1 MNRYIRRTDMT
12 HTLRINRPNRLM
24 KSAWLFNAMFFF
36 WFNPMKPQ
44 ESYAQRR
51 GGFCV
56 FYFEQEARDWE
67 YRSTEWR
74 WKYGVGELL
83 WFEFGK
89 GYNQEEITLDHSLE
103 LLGYKEILKQL
114 ETYAATVQAKE
125 QCKNLLPYLAETE
138 LRKHLRETTQAR
150 ELLDYAGTPP
160 LPLME
165 RVEEYLEKAVVGEL
179 LLPEQIAQVGG
190 FLVAVRRLKSYLG
203 KGTERRIGIAFY
215 GENLVLLEELCG
227 EIERCIRTDA
237 IDDYAST
244 TLRDVRRQLQILG
257 EKIREKAERAIK
269 ANQAYINDNFV
280 VKRNGRLCIP
290 VKAEYKSKVTGTVI
304 DKSSTG
310 STVFIEP
317 CAVAELQEEYEL
329 FQIEEDVEERR
340 ILYSLMEQIAQAE
353 HDLRE
358 NIRVVVKLDFVFAK
372 GKLSQEMEAL
382 EPKINLER
390 RIFLREARH
399 PMLDTETVVPLDF
412 TIGKAAYGS
421 GMPIRGI
428 VITGPNTGGKTVVLK
443 TVALL
448 SAMACSG
455 LHIPCKEADIAMN
468 SQILCDIGDGQDLEN
483 NLSTFSAHICNVLEI
498 LKRLDRECLVIMD
511 ELGSGTD
518 PAEGMGIAISILE
531 ELRKSGAL
539 FLVTTH
545 YPEVKEYAGR
555 YPEVVNARMGFD
567 RESLRPLYRLEI
579 GKSGESCALYIAKR
593 LGVPSGMLAVAAKE
607 AYGKPSEKMVRELG
621 LGEKEEKLQKIRMPG
636 IQREEIKKAVNHGH
650 GFVRG
655 DSVLVLPDNNVGIV
669 VKPADDHGD
678 VLVQIKKEKVLIN
691 HKRLKLKVAA
701 TELYPEDYDFSII
714 FDTVENRK
722 ARHQMGKRHQEG
734 LIIIE

>member
-1 MNRYIRRTDMT
+1 MN
-12 HTLRINRPNRLM
+12 
-24 KSAWLFNAMFFF
+24 
-36 WFNPMKPQ
+36 Q
-44 ESYAQRR
+44 
-51 GGFCV
+51 
-56 FYFEQEARDWE
+56 
-67 YRSTEWR
+67 
-74 WKYGVGELL
+74 
-83 WFEFGK
+83 
-89 GYNQEEITLDHSLE
+89 SLE
-103 LLGYKEILKQL
+103 LLGYREILKQL
-114 ETYAATVQAKE
+114 EAHAATAQAKE
-125 QCKNLLPYLAETE
+125 LCGNLEPYLAETE
-138 LRKHLRETTQAR
+138 LRRHLRETTQAR

-165 RVEEYLEKAVVGEL
+165 RVEEYLDKAVVGEL
-179 LLPEQIAQVGG
+179 LLPEQIAQIGD

-215 GENLVLLEELCG
+215 GENLILLEELCG
-227 EIERCIRTDA
+227 EIERCIRIDA
-237 IDDYAST
+237 IDDYASA
-244 TLRDVRRQLQILG
+244 TLRDVRRQIQLLS
-257 EKIREKAERAIK
+257 EKIREKAERTLK
-269 ANQAYINDNFV
+269 ANQAYVNDNFV

-290 VKAEYKSKVTGTVI
+290 VKAEHKNKVAGAVV

-317 CAVAELQEEYEL
+317 RAVAELQEEYEL
-329 FQIEEDVEERR
+329 FRIEEDAEERK

-358 NIRVVVKLDFVFAK
+358 DIRVVVKLDFVFAK
-372 GKLSQEMEAL
+372 GKLSQEMEAS

-390 RIFLREARH
+390 RIFLHEARH
-399 PMLDTETVVPLDF
+399 PMLDGSTVVPLDF
-412 TIGKAAYGS
+412 TIGKTAYGS
-421 GMPIRGI
+421 EIPIRGI

-468 SQILCDIGDGQDLEN
+468 SQILCDIGDGQNLEN

-498 LKRLDRECLVIMD
+498 LRRVDKDCLVVMD

-518 PAEGMGIAISILE
+518 PAEGMGIAIAILE

-593 LGVPSGMLAVAAKE
+593 LGVPSGMLKVAAKE
-607 AYGKPSEKMVRELG
+607 AYGNPSEKMVRELG
-621 LGEKEEKLQKIRMPG
+621 LGDTEEKLQKIRMPG
-636 IQREEIKKAVNHGH
+636 IRREENVKAVTHGYA
-650 GFVRG
+650 FTRG
-655 DSVLVLPDNNVGIV
+655 DSVLVLPDNKVGIV
-669 VKPADDHGD
+669 VQPADDHGE
-678 VLVQIKKEKVLIN
+678 VLVQVKKEKTLVN

-722 ARHQMGKRHQEG
+722 ARHQMEKHHQEG
-734 LIIIE
+734 LVIIEEK

>member
-1 MNRYIRRTDMT
+1 MN
-12 HTLRINRPNRLM
+12 
-24 KSAWLFNAMFFF
+24 
-36 WFNPMKPQ
+36 Q
-44 ESYAQRR
+44 
-51 GGFCV
+51 
-56 FYFEQEARDWE
+56 
-67 YRSTEWR
+67 
-74 WKYGVGELL
+74 
-83 WFEFGK
+83 
-89 GYNQEEITLDHSLE
+89 SLE
-103 LLGYKEILKQL
+103 LLGYREILKQL
-114 ETYAATVQAKE
+114 EAHAATAQAKE
-125 QCKNLLPYLAETE
+125 LCGNLEPYLAETE
-138 LRKHLRETTQAR
+138 LRRHLRETTQAR

-165 RVEEYLEKAVVGEL
+165 RVEEYLDKAVVGEL
-179 LLPEQIAQVGG
+179 LLPEQIAQIGD

-215 GENLVLLEELCG
+215 GENLMLLEELCG
-227 EIERCIRTDA
+227 EIERCIRIDA
-237 IDDYAST
+237 IDDYASA
-244 TLRDVRRQLQILG
+244 TLRDVRRQIQLLS
-257 EKIREKAERAIK
+257 EKIREKAERTLK
-269 ANQAYINDNFV
+269 ANQAYVNDNFV

-290 VKAEYKSKVTGTVI
+290 VKAEHKNKVAGAVV

-317 CAVAELQEEYEL
+317 RAVAELQEEYEL
-329 FQIEEDVEERR
+329 FRIEEDAEERK

-353 HDLRE
+353 HELRE
-358 NIRVVVKLDFVFAK
+358 DIRVVVKLDFVFAK
-372 GKLSQEMEAL
+372 GKLSQEMEAS

-390 RIFLREARH
+390 RIFLHEARH
-399 PMLDTETVVPLDF
+399 PMLDGPTVVPLDF
-412 TIGKAAYGS
+412 TIGKTAYGS
-421 GMPIRGI
+421 EIPIRGI

-468 SQILCDIGDGQDLEN
+468 SQILCDIGDGQNLEN

-498 LKRLDRECLVIMD
+498 LRRVDKDCLVVMD

-518 PAEGMGIAISILE
+518 PAEGMGIAIAILE

-593 LGVPSGMLAVAAKE
+593 LGVPSGMLKVAAKE
-607 AYGKPSEKMVRELG
+607 AYGNPSEKMVRELG
-621 LGEKEEKLQKIRMPG
+621 LGDTEEKLQKIRMPE
-636 IQREEIKKAVNHGH
+636 IRREENVKAVTHGYA
-650 GFVRG
+650 FTRG
-655 DSVLVLPDNNVGIV
+655 DSVLVLPDNKVGIV
-669 VKPADDHGD
+669 VQPADDHGE
-678 VLVQIKKEKVLIN
+678 VLVQVKKEKTLVN

-722 ARHQMGKRHQEG
+722 ARHQMEKHHQEG
-734 LIIIE
+734 LVIIEEK

>member
-1 MNRYIRRTDMT
+1 MN
-12 HTLRINRPNRLM
+12 
-24 KSAWLFNAMFFF
+24 
-36 WFNPMKPQ
+36 Q
-44 ESYAQRR
+44 
-51 GGFCV
+51 
-56 FYFEQEARDWE
+56 
-67 YRSTEWR
+67 
-74 WKYGVGELL
+74 
-83 WFEFGK
+83 
-89 GYNQEEITLDHSLE
+89 SLE
-103 LLGYKEILKQL
+103 LLGYREILKQL
-114 ETYAATVQAKE
+114 EAHAATAQAKE
-125 QCKNLLPYLAETE
+125 LCGNLEPYLVETE
-138 LRKHLRETTQAR
+138 LRRHLRETTQAR
-150 ELLDYAGTPP
+150 ELLDYAGNPP

-165 RVEEYLEKAVVGEL
+165 RVEEYLDKAVVGEL
-179 LLPEQIAQVGG
+179 LLPEQIAQIGD

-215 GENLVLLEELCG
+215 GENLMLLEELCG
-227 EIERCIRTDA
+227 EIERCIRIDA
-237 IDDYAST
+237 IDDYASA
-244 TLRDVRRQLQILG
+244 TLRDVRRQIQLLS
-257 EKIREKAERAIK
+257 EKIREKAERTLK
-269 ANQAYINDNFV
+269 ANQAYVNDNFV

-290 VKAEYKSKVTGTVI
+290 VKAEHKNKVAGAVV

-317 CAVAELQEEYEL
+317 RAVAELQEEYEL
-329 FQIEEDVEERR
+329 FRIEEDAEERK

-358 NIRVVVKLDFVFAK
+358 DIRVVVKLDFVFAK
-372 GKLSQEMEAL
+372 GKLSQEMKAS

-390 RIFLREARH
+390 RIFLHEARH
-399 PMLDTETVVPLDF
+399 PMLDGSTVVPLDF
-412 TIGKAAYGS
+412 TIGKTAYGS
-421 GMPIRGI
+421 EIPIRGI

-468 SQILCDIGDGQDLEN
+468 SQILCDIGDGQNLEN

-498 LKRLDRECLVIMD
+498 LRRVDKDCLVVMD

-518 PAEGMGIAISILE
+518 PAEGMGIAIAILE

-593 LGVPSGMLAVAAKE
+593 LGVPSGMLKVAAKE
-607 AYGKPSEKMVRELG
+607 AYGNPSEKMVRELG
-621 LGEKEEKLQKIRMPG
+621 LGDIEEKLQKIRMPG
-636 IQREEIKKAVNHGH
+636 IRREENVKAVTHGYA
-650 GFVRG
+650 FTRG
-655 DSVLVLPDNNVGIV
+655 DSVLVLPDNKVGIV
-669 VKPADDHGD
+669 VKPADDHGE
-678 VLVQIKKEKVLIN
+678 VLVQVKKEKTLVN

-722 ARHQMGKRHQEG
+722 ARHQMGKGHQEG
-734 LIIIE
+734 VVIVEEK

>member
-1 MNRYIRRTDMT
+1 MN
-12 HTLRINRPNRLM
+12 
-24 KSAWLFNAMFFF
+24 
-36 WFNPMKPQ
+36 Q
-44 ESYAQRR
+44 
-51 GGFCV
+51 
-56 FYFEQEARDWE
+56 
-67 YRSTEWR
+67 
-74 WKYGVGELL
+74 
-83 WFEFGK
+83 
-89 GYNQEEITLDHSLE
+89 SLE
-103 LLGYKEILKQL
+103 LLGYREILKQL
-114 ETYAATVQAKE
+114 EAHAATAQAKE
-125 QCKNLLPYLAETE
+125 LCGNLEPYLAETE
-138 LRKHLRETTQAR
+138 LRRHLRETTQAR

-165 RVEEYLEKAVVGEL
+165 RVEEYLDKAVVGEL
-179 LLPEQIAQVGG
+179 LLPEQIAQIGD

-215 GENLVLLEELCG
+215 GENLMLLEELCG
-227 EIERCIRTDA
+227 EIERCIRIDA
-237 IDDYAST
+237 IDDYASA
-244 TLRDVRRQLQILG
+244 TLRDVRRQIQLLS
-257 EKIREKAERAIK
+257 EKIREKAERTLK
-269 ANQAYINDNFV
+269 ANQAYVNDNFV

-290 VKAEYKSKVTGTVI
+290 VKAEHKNKVAGAVV

-317 CAVAELQEEYEL
+317 RAVADLQEEYEL
-329 FQIEEDVEERR
+329 FRIEEDAEERK

-353 HDLRE
+353 HELRE
-358 NIRVVVKLDFVFAK
+358 DIRVVVKLDFVFAK
-372 GKLSQEMEAL
+372 GKLSQEMEAS

-390 RIFLREARH
+390 RIFLHEARH
-399 PMLDTETVVPLDF
+399 PMLDGSTVVPLDF
-412 TIGKAAYGS
+412 TIGKTAYGS
-421 GMPIRGI
+421 EIPIRGI

-468 SQILCDIGDGQDLEN
+468 SQILCDIGDGQNLEN

-498 LKRLDRECLVIMD
+498 LRRVDKDCLVVMD

-518 PAEGMGIAISILE
+518 PAEGMGIAIAILE

-545 YPEVKEYAGR
+545 YPDVKEYAGR

-593 LGVPSGMLAVAAKE
+593 LGVPSGMLKVAAKE
-607 AYGKPSEKMVRELG
+607 AYGNPSEKMVRELG
-621 LGEKEEKLQKIRMPG
+621 LGDTEEKLQKIRMPG
-636 IQREEIKKAVNHGH
+636 IRREENVKAVTHGYA
-650 GFVRG
+650 FTRG
-655 DSVLVLPDNNVGIV
+655 DSVLVLPDNKVGIV
-669 VKPADDHGD
+669 VQPAGDHGE
-678 VLVQIKKEKVLIN
+678 VLVQVKKEKTLVN

-714 FDTVENRK
+714 FDTVDNRK
-722 ARHQMGKRHQEG
+722 ARHQMEKRHQEG
-734 LIIIE
+734 LVIIEEK

>member
-1 MNRYIRRTDMT
+1 MN
-12 HTLRINRPNRLM
+12 
-24 KSAWLFNAMFFF
+24 
-36 WFNPMKPQ
+36 Q
-44 ESYAQRR
+44 
-51 GGFCV
+51 
-56 FYFEQEARDWE
+56 
-67 YRSTEWR
+67 
-74 WKYGVGELL
+74 
-83 WFEFGK
+83 
-89 GYNQEEITLDHSLE
+89 SLE
-103 LLGYKEILKQL
+103 LLGYREILKQL
-114 ETYAATVQAKE
+114 EAHAATAQAKE
-125 QCKNLLPYLAETE
+125 LCGNLEPYLAETE
-138 LRKHLRETTQAR
+138 LRRHLRETTQAR

-165 RVEEYLEKAVVGEL
+165 RVEEYLDKAVVGEL
-179 LLPEQIAQVGG
+179 LLPEQIAQIGD

-215 GENLVLLEELCG
+215 GENLMLLEELCG
-227 EIERCIRTDA
+227 EIERCIRIDA
-237 IDDYAST
+237 IDDYASA
-244 TLRDVRRQLQILG
+244 TLRDVRRQIQLLS
-257 EKIREKAERAIK
+257 EKIREKAERTLK
-269 ANQAYINDNFV
+269 ANQAYVNDNFV

-290 VKAEYKSKVTGTVI
+290 VKAEHKNKVAGAVV

-317 CAVAELQEEYEL
+317 RAVADLQEEYEL
-329 FQIEEDVEERR
+329 FRIEEDAEERK

-353 HDLRE
+353 HELRE
-358 NIRVVVKLDFVFAK
+358 DIRVVVKLDFVFAK
-372 GKLSQEMEAL
+372 GKLSQEMKAS

-390 RIFLREARH
+390 RIFLHEARH
-399 PMLDTETVVPLDF
+399 PMLDGSTVVPLDF
-412 TIGKAAYGS
+412 TIGKTAYGS
-421 GMPIRGI
+421 EIPIRGI

-468 SQILCDIGDGQDLEN
+468 SQILCDIGDGQNLEN

-498 LKRLDRECLVIMD
+498 LRRVDKDCLVVMD

-518 PAEGMGIAISILE
+518 PAEGMGIAIAILE

-593 LGVPSGMLAVAAKE
+593 LGVPSGMLKVAAKE
-607 AYGKPSEKMVRELG
+607 AYGNPSEKMVRELG
-621 LGEKEEKLQKIRMPG
+621 LGDTEEKLQKIRMPG
-636 IQREEIKKAVNHGH
+636 IRREENVKAVTHGYA
-650 GFVRG
+650 FTRG
-655 DSVLVLPDNNVGIV
+655 DSVLVLPDNKVGIV
-669 VKPADDHGD
+669 VQPADDHGE
-678 VLVQIKKEKVLIN
+678 VLVQVKKEKTLVN

-714 FDTVENRK
+714 FDTVDNRK
-722 ARHQMGKRHQEG
+722 ARHQMEKRHQEG
-734 LIIIE
+734 LVIIEEK

>member
-1 MNRYIRRTDMT
+1 MN
-12 HTLRINRPNRLM
+12 
-24 KSAWLFNAMFFF
+24 
-36 WFNPMKPQ
+36 Q
-44 ESYAQRR
+44 
-51 GGFCV
+51 
-56 FYFEQEARDWE
+56 
-67 YRSTEWR
+67 
-74 WKYGVGELL
+74 
-83 WFEFGK
+83 
-89 GYNQEEITLDHSLE
+89 SLE
-103 LLGYKEILKQL
+103 LLGYQEILRRL
-114 ETYAATVQAKE
+114 EEHAATAQAKE
-125 QCKNLLPYLAETE
+125 QCRNLLPYLSETE
-138 LRKHLRETTQAR
+138 LRRNMRETTQAR

-165 RVEEYLEKAVVGEL
+165 HVEEYLDKAVVGEL
-179 LLPEQIAQVGG
+179 LLPEQIAQIGD
-190 FLVAVRRLKSYLG
+190 FLVAVRRLKSYLD

-215 GENLVLLEELCG
+215 GENLILLEELCG
-227 EIERCIRTDA
+227 EIERCIRIDA

-244 TLRDVRRQLQILG
+244 TLRDVRRQLQIQG
-257 EKIREKAERAIK
+257 EKIREKAERSLK
-269 ANQAYINDNFV
+269 ANQAYVNDNFV

-290 VKAEYKSKVTGTVI
+290 VKAEHKNKVAGAVI

-317 CAVAELQEEYEL
+317 RAVADMQEEYEL
-329 FQIEEDVEERR
+329 FQIEEDAEERR

-353 HDLRE
+353 HNLRE
-358 NIRVVVKLDFVFAK
+358 DIRVVVKLDFVFAK
-372 GKLSQEMEAL
+372 GKLSQELEAL

-390 RIFLREARH
+390 RILLREARH
-399 PMLDTETVVPLDF
+399 PMLDAETVVPLDF
-412 TIGKAAYGS
+412 TIGEAAYGS
-421 GMPIRGI
+421 GIPIHGI

-455 LHIPCKEADIAMN
+455 LHIPCREADIAMN

-498 LKRLDRECLVIMD
+498 LKRLDKECLVVMD

-518 PAEGMGIAISILE
+518 PAEGMGIAIAILE

-593 LGVPSGMLAVAAKE
+593 LGVPAAMLAVAAKE
-607 AYGKPSEKMVRELG
+607 AYGHPSEKMVRELG
-621 LGEKEEKLQKIRMPG
+621 LGETGEKLAKLRMPG
-636 IQREEIKKAVNHGH
+636 IRREERVKAVTHGH
-650 GFVRG
+650 AFTRG
-655 DSVLVLPDNNVGIV
+655 DSVLVLPENQIGIV
-669 VKPADDHGD
+669 VRPADDRGD
-678 VLVQIKKEKVLIN
+678 VLVQVKKEKVLIS

-701 TELYPEDYDFSII
+701 AELYPEDYDFSII

-722 ARHQMGKRHQEG
+722 ARHQMGKHHQEG
-734 LIIIE
+734 LVIIEEK

>member
-1 MNRYIRRTDMT
+1 MN
-12 HTLRINRPNRLM
+12 
-24 KSAWLFNAMFFF
+24 
-36 WFNPMKPQ
+36 Q
-44 ESYAQRR
+44 
-51 GGFCV
+51 
-56 FYFEQEARDWE
+56 
-67 YRSTEWR
+67 
-74 WKYGVGELL
+74 
-83 WFEFGK
+83 
-89 GYNQEEITLDHSLE
+89 SLE

-114 ETYAATVQAKE
+114 EAHAATAQAKE
-125 QCKNLLPYLAETE
+125 LCGNLEPYLAETE
-138 LRKHLRETTQAR
+138 LRRHLRETTQAR

-165 RVEEYLEKAVVGEL
+165 RVEEYLDKAVVGEL
-179 LLPEQIAQVGG
+179 LLPEQIAQIGD

-215 GENLVLLEELCG
+215 GENLMLLEELCG
-227 EIERCIRTDA
+227 EIERCIRIDA
-237 IDDYAST
+237 IDDYASA
-244 TLRDVRRQLQILG
+244 TLRDVRRQIQLLS
-257 EKIREKAERAIK
+257 EKIREKAERTLK
-269 ANQAYINDNFV
+269 ANQAYVNDNFV

-290 VKAEYKSKVTGTVI
+290 VKAEHKNKVAGAVV

-317 CAVAELQEEYEL
+317 RAVAELQEEYEL
-329 FQIEEDVEERR
+329 FRIEEDAEERK

-358 NIRVVVKLDFVFAK
+358 DIRVVVKLDFVFAK
-372 GKLSQEMEAL
+372 GKLSQEMEAS

-390 RIFLREARH
+390 RIFLHEARH
-399 PMLDTETVVPLDF
+399 PMLDGSTVVPLDF
-412 TIGKAAYGS
+412 TIGKTAYGS
-421 GMPIRGI
+421 EIPIRGI

-468 SQILCDIGDGQDLEN
+468 SQILCDIGDGQNLEN

-498 LKRLDRECLVIMD
+498 LRRVDKDCLVVMD

-518 PAEGMGIAISILE
+518 PAEGMGIAIAILE

-593 LGVPSGMLAVAAKE
+593 LGVPSGMLKVAAKE
-607 AYGKPSEKMVRELG
+607 AYGNPSEKMVRELE
-621 LGEKEEKLQKIRMPG
+621 LGDTEEKLQKIRMPG
-636 IQREEIKKAVNHGH
+636 IRREENVKAVTHGYA
-650 GFVRG
+650 FTRG
-655 DSVLVLPDNNVGIV
+655 DSVLVLPDNKVGIV
-669 VKPADDHGD
+669 VKPADDHGE
-678 VLVQIKKEKVLIN
+678 VLVQVKKEKSLVN

-722 ARHQMGKRHQEG
+722 ARHQMGKGHQEG
-734 LIIIE
+734 VVIVEEK

>member
-1 MNRYIRRTDMT
+1 MN
-12 HTLRINRPNRLM
+12 
-24 KSAWLFNAMFFF
+24 
-36 WFNPMKPQ
+36 Q
-44 ESYAQRR
+44 
-51 GGFCV
+51 
-56 FYFEQEARDWE
+56 
-67 YRSTEWR
+67 
-74 WKYGVGELL
+74 
-83 WFEFGK
+83 
-89 GYNQEEITLDHSLE
+89 SLE
-103 LLGYKEILKQL
+103 LLGYREILKQL
-114 ETYAATVQAKE
+114 EAHAATVQAKE
-125 QCKNLLPYLAETE
+125 LCGNLEPYLAETE
-138 LRKHLRETTQAR
+138 LRRHLRETTQAR

-165 RVEEYLEKAVVGEL
+165 RVEEYLDKAVVGEL
-179 LLPEQIAQVGG
+179 LLPEQIAQIGD

-215 GENLVLLEELCG
+215 GENLMLLEELCG
-227 EIERCIRTDA
+227 EIERCIRIDA
-237 IDDYAST
+237 IDDYASA
-244 TLRDVRRQLQILG
+244 TLRDVRRQIQLLG
-257 EKIREKAERAIK
+257 EKIREKAERTLK
-269 ANQAYINDNFV
+269 ANQAYVNDNFV

-290 VKAEYKSKVTGTVI
+290 VKAEHKNKVAGAVV

-317 CAVAELQEEYEL
+317 RAVAELQEEYEL
-329 FQIEEDVEERR
+329 FRIEEDAEERK
-340 ILYSLMEQIAQAE
+340 ILYSLMEQIAQTE

-358 NIRVVVKLDFVFAK
+358 DIRVVVKLDFVFAK
-372 GKLSQEMEAL
+372 GKLSQEMKAS

-390 RIFLREARH
+390 RIFLHEARH
-399 PMLDTETVVPLDF
+399 PMLDGSTVVPLDF
-412 TIGKAAYGS
+412 TIGKTAYS
-421 GMPIRGI
+421 SEIPIRGI

-468 SQILCDIGDGQDLEN
+468 SQILCDIGDGQNLEN

-498 LKRLDRECLVIMD
+498 LRRVDKDCLVVMD

-518 PAEGMGIAISILE
+518 PAEGMGIAIAILE

-593 LGVPSGMLAVAAKE
+593 LGVPSGMLKVAAKE
-607 AYGKPSEKMVRELG
+607 AYGNPSEKMVRELG
-621 LGEKEEKLQKIRMPG
+621 LGDTEEKLQKIRMPG
-636 IQREEIKKAVNHGH
+636 IRREENVKAVTHGYA
-650 GFVRG
+650 FTRG
-655 DSVLVLPDNNVGIV
+655 DSVLVLPDNKVGIV
-669 VKPADDHGD
+669 VKPADDHGE
-678 VLVQIKKEKVLIN
+678 VLVQVKKEKTLVN

-722 ARHQMGKRHQEG
+722 ARHQMGKGHQEG
-734 LIIIE
+734 VVIVEEK

>member
-1 MNRYIRRTDMT
+1 MN
-12 HTLRINRPNRLM
+12 
-24 KSAWLFNAMFFF
+24 
-36 WFNPMKPQ
+36 Q
-44 ESYAQRR
+44 
-51 GGFCV
+51 
-56 FYFEQEARDWE
+56 
-67 YRSTEWR
+67 
-74 WKYGVGELL
+74 
-83 WFEFGK
+83 
-89 GYNQEEITLDHSLE
+89 SLE

-114 ETYAATVQAKE
+114 EAHAATAQAKE
-125 QCKNLLPYLAETE
+125 LCGNLEPYLAETE
-138 LRKHLRETTQAR
+138 LRRHLRETTQAR

-165 RVEEYLEKAVVGEL
+165 RVEEYLDKAVVGEL
-179 LLPEQIAQVGG
+179 LLSEQIAQIGD

-215 GENLVLLEELCG
+215 GENLMLLEELCG
-227 EIERCIRTDA
+227 EIERCIRIDA
-237 IDDYAST
+237 IDDYASA
-244 TLRDVRRQLQILG
+244 TLRDVRRQIRLLG
-257 EKIREKAERAIK
+257 EKIREKAERTLK
-269 ANQAYINDNFV
+269 ANQAYVNDNFV

-290 VKAEYKSKVTGTVI
+290 VKAEHKNKVSGAVV

-317 CAVAELQEEYEL
+317 RAVAELQEEYEL
-329 FQIEEDVEERR
+329 FRIEEDAEERK

-358 NIRVVVKLDFVFAK
+358 DIRVVVKLDFVFAK
-372 GKLSQEMEAL
+372 GKLSQEMKAS

-390 RIFLREARH
+390 RIFLHEARH
-399 PMLDTETVVPLDF
+399 PMLDGSTVVPLDF
-412 TIGKAAYGS
+412 TIGKTAYGS
-421 GMPIRGI
+421 EIPIRGI

-468 SQILCDIGDGQDLEN
+468 SQILCDIGDGQNLEN

-498 LKRLDRECLVIMD
+498 LRRVDKDCLVVMD

-518 PAEGMGIAISILE
+518 PAEGMGIAIAILE

-593 LGVPSGMLAVAAKE
+593 LGVPSGMLKVAAKE
-607 AYGKPSEKMVRELG
+607 AYGNPSEKMVRELG
-621 LGEKEEKLQKIRMPG
+621 IGDTEEKLQKIRMPG
-636 IQREEIKKAVNHGH
+636 IRREENVKAVTHGYA
-650 GFVRG
+650 FTRG
-655 DSVLVLPDNNVGIV
+655 DSVLVLPDNKVGIV
-669 VKPADDHGD
+669 VKPADDHGE
-678 VLVQIKKEKVLIN
+678 VLVQVKKEKTLVN

-722 ARHQMGKRHQEG
+722 ARHQMGKGHQEG
-734 LIIIE
+734 VVIVEEK